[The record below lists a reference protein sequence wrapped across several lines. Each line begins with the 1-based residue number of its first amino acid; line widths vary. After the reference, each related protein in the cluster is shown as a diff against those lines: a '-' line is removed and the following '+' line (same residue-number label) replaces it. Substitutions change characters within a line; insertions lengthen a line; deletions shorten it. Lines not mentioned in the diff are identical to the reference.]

1 MGYQDSEDVNSV
13 NQISETQIS
22 IDNAQDI
29 MMDTNEKFVKHNRY
43 FKIVIGLNVFIDIL
57 MFTLSLECA

>member
-1 MGYQDSEDVNSV
+1 MGYQDSEGGNSV

-22 IDNAQDI
+22 AYNVQDI
-29 MMDTNEKFVKHNRY
+29 MADTNTKFVNHNRT

-57 MFTLSLECA
+57 MFTLSL